1 MNSQRLCIVTG
12 SSKGLGLEICKQ
24 LVKLE
29 YTVLGISRSE
39 SKIDNDKYFHLN
51 HDFKN
56 KINIDEV
63 LKMKINFKMKTY
75 LILNAAERYDDKY
88 DSNNFFKTFLTSFN
102 VNFYNQIDFANEL
115 SQKENIEKLFCVSS
129 YAIFTSGNRDIGYY
143 LAKDNYYKMTLLL
156 KKFHRIK
163 CKSIIIGAMKTRML
177 SEKPSTISKLPI
189 IGKFLESKLSISVN
203 EASKKIIENF
213 ENDRNTILIP
223 NIPIFLVKLIVKVI
237 EIISFK
243 K

>member
-24 LVKLE
+24 LIKSE
-29 YTVLGISRSE
+29 YTVLGISRSK
-39 SKIDNDKYFHLN
+39 SKINNDKYFHLS

-56 KINIDEV
+56 KINIDEI

-75 LILNAAERYDDKY
+75 VILNAAERYDDKY

-102 VNFYNQIDFANEL
+102 VNFYNQIDFVNEL
-115 SQKENIEKLFCVSS
+115 SQKENIEKLFYVSS
-129 YAIFTSGNRDIGYY
+129 YTIFTSGNRDVGYY
-143 LAKDNYYKMTLLL
+143 LAKNNYYTMTLLL

-177 SEKPSTISKLPI
+177 NEKPSTISKLPI
-189 IGKFLESKLSISVN
+189 IGNFLENKLSINVN
-203 EASKKIIENF
+203 DASKKIIENF
-213 ENDRNTILIP
+213 ENDRDTILIP
-223 NIPIFLVKLIVKVI
+223 NIPIFLVKLLVKII
-237 EIISFK
+237 ETISIK

>member
-24 LVKLE
+24 LIKSE
-29 YTVLGISRSE
+29 YTVLGISRSKSE
-39 SKIDNDKYFHLN
+39 ISNDKYFHLS

-56 KINIDEV
+56 KINIDEI

-75 LILNAAERYDDKY
+75 VILNAAERYDDKY

-102 VNFYNQIDFANEL
+102 VNFYNQIDFVNKL
-115 SQKENIEKLFCVSS
+115 SQKENIEKLFCVST

-156 KKFHRIK
+156 KKFYRIK

-177 SEKPSTISKLPI
+177 TEKPSTISKLPI
-189 IGKFLESKLSISVN
+189 IGIFLENKLSISVN
-203 EASKKIIENF
+203 DASKKIIENF
-213 ENDRNTILIP
+213 ENDRDTILIP
-223 NIPIFLVKLIVKVI
+223 NIPIFLVKLLVKII
-237 EIISFK
+237 ETISIK

>member
-24 LVKLE
+24 LIKSE
-29 YTVLGISRSE
+29 YTVLGISRSK
-39 SKIDNDKYFHLN
+39 SKINNDKYFHLS

-56 KINIDEV
+56 KINIDEI

-75 LILNAAERYDDKY
+75 VILNAAERYDDKY

-102 VNFYNQIDFANEL
+102 VNFYNQIDFVNKL
-115 SQKENIEKLFCVSS
+115 SQKENIEKLFCVST

-156 KKFHRIK
+156 KKFYRIK

-177 SEKPSTISKLPI
+177 NEKPSTISKLPI
-189 IGKFLESKLSISVN
+189 IGNFLENKLSINVN
-203 EASKKIIENF
+203 DASKKIIENF
-213 ENDRNTILIP
+213 ENDRDTILIP
-223 NIPIFLVKLIVKVI
+223 NIPIFLVKLLVKII
-237 EIISFK
+237 ETISIK